1 MKAMG
6 TTHKSQ
12 QRSQSTPQAWKHI
25 KTWNCNL
32 LQSHCVF
39 FRNVLNVCLQKKRHL
54 ACTDCHA
61 IWLQKKTNHDAYVW
75 NTFTRTIGSLD
86 LQSKVVAQCQPWPR
100 VIQHQTG
107 LCNSIRKK
115 PSHETSSNQWI
126 HCWLVDCPVFSAWR
140 WHWANDLLMVVEEEE
155 EQKPSLE
162 QSLNIIA
169 WAFLPCI
176 IPLPIWHATCIHGLN
191 PWTNCTRH
199 AHPANFTP
207 PNQTQ
212 SLE

>member
-1 MKAMG
+1 M
-6 TTHKSQ
+6 S
-12 QRSQSTPQAWKHI
+12 
-25 KTWNCNL
+25 
-32 LQSHCVF
+32 
-39 FRNVLNVCLQKKRHL
+39 CLQNRHL

-61 IWLQKKTNHDAYVW
+61 IWLQKKTW
-75 NTFTRTIGSLD
+75 CIRWRSSGSCKENTHEHLHKHNRFIGPPVEGSCPTPALAKSD
-86 LQSKVVAQCQPWPR
+86 SASNWIVQ
-100 VIQHQTG
+100 QHQ
-107 LCNSIRKK
+107 KK
-115 PSHETSSNQWI
+115 TKSWNLFEPMNPLLT
-126 HCWLVDCPVFSAWR
+126 CWLPCFFLHGDGTEM
-140 WHWANDLLMVVEEEE
+140 HWANDLLMVVEEEE

>member
-1 MKAMG
+1 MKHLHHPPWPMKAMG

-126 HCWLVDCPVFSAWR
+126 HCWLVDCPVFFCMEMALRCTEPMTSWWLLKKKRSKSPAW
-140 WHWANDLLMVVEEEE
+140 NKV
-155 EQKPSLE
+155 
-162 QSLNIIA
+162 
-169 WAFLPCI
+169 
-176 IPLPIWHATCIHGLN
+176 
-191 PWTNCTRH
+191 WT
-199 AHPANFTP
+199 
-207 PNQTQ
+207 
-212 SLE
+212 S